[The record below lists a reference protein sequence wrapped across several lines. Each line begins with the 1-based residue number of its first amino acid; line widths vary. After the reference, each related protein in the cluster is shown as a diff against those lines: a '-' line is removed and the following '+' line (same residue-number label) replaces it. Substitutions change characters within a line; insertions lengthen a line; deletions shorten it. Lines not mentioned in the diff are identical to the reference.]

1 MNHQSPRRPRG
12 SLIER
17 AAARFDF
24 VPVPPL
30 AEAAPEA
37 APERALPTGEVAHGE
52 AVFAAG
58 FAPVSEVPGFDA
70 GAMPHRAEAIVPDA
84 AVPAAGVGIDD
95 ADVAAAGMPDARPD
109 DPGHAESLHAD
120 EPTGDETAIETPA
133 ETSAEMSGDAPVA
146 DAPVADAPVADV
158 PVDDAPVGWEPVLS
172 PRFLAAVAT
181 PADAEVPPLAALH
194 GERRW
199 HEAEAAPDSEA
210 CPIEAEP
217 VAPAAEAAADDAAAP
232 AHDDDGEVAWSDWGV
247 VPEAAPEPEPGL
259 RGDAAPD
266 DAGAA
271 EATAPDA
278 DWSPEDAEAA
288 PLAQPRPGT
297 INRAGLAARG
307 MIVPGG
313 GVTPLAEEFRLVKR
327 QLLLAARAMAAS
339 AEPHASARARTI
351 LVCSARPGE
360 GKTFCAINLALSM
373 AAERDIE
380 VLLVDADFPKP
391 DVLGR
396 LGLRPGPGLLDV
408 LSGVVEDVESCI
420 IRTDVP
426 QLSVLPA
433 GARSDSDTELVA
445 SERAR
450 ALMEGLAAADPRRIV
465 IFDSP
470 PALAASPASVLAL
483 NVGQVLMVVRAD
495 RTAESDLRD
504 AVALLDGCEHIQ
516 LLLNAVRY
524 QPSGQRFGSYYGEV
538 EA

>member
-30 AEAAPEA
+30 AEPVPGA
-37 APERALPTGEVAHGE
+37 ALPTGAAPRDEPA
-52 AVFAAG
+52 FAAEG
-58 FAPVSEVPGFDA
+58 APIRE
-70 GAMPHRAEAIVPDA
+70 GAA
-84 AVPAAGVGIDD
+84 
-95 ADVAAAGMPDARPD
+95 VAAA
-109 DPGHAESLHAD
+109 
-120 EPTGDETAIETPA
+120 
-133 ETSAEMSGDAPVA
+133 PVA
-146 DAPVADAPVADV
+146 APEVPDVPDVSGLIVEAAPGDPPV
-158 PVDDAPVGWEPVLS
+158 PVDVVGTDEADLPAAAMPEAEAVVPLDADATRDDAPAGWEAVPL
-172 PRFLAAVAT
+172 PRFLT
-181 PADAEVPPLAALH
+181 PVVEQEDAEVPPLAALH
-194 GERRW
+194 LDHHWDEPEAGADDARPETPDAAVG
-199 HEAEAAPDSEA
+199 EAEAQ
-210 CPIEAEP
+210 
-217 VAPAAEAAADDAAAP
+217 
-232 AHDDDGEVAWSDWGV
+232 DDDGEVAWSDWGV
-247 VPEAAPEPEPGL
+247 VAAAAPEPEVADADHEDA
-259 RGDAAPD
+259 DAAVVP
-266 DAGAA
+266 
-271 EATAPDA
+271 ATAPDA

-450 ALMEGLAAADPRRIV
+450 ALLEALAAADPRRIV